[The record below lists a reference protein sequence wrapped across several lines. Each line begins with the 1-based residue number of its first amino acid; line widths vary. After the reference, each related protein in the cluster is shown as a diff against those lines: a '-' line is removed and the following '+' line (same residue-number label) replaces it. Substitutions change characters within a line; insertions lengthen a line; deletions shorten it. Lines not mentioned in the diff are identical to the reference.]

1 MAFFQTEL
9 LKQDIRGKVLMYDLE
24 DLFERPTF
32 NQTAL
37 KILLDNLILVRE
49 NTTRA
54 VSSLETI
61 LYLINT
67 PQQHSLKQIL
77 GVSLKFKF
85 YSIVS
90 RKLI

>member
-1 MAFFQTEL
+1 MH
-9 LKQDIRGKVLMYDLE
+9 DLE
-24 DLFERPTF
+24 DVFERPTF

-61 LYLINT
+61 LYLIKT

-77 GVSLKFKF
+77 GVSISSVFML
-85 YSIVS
+85 
-90 RKLI
+90 